1 MNQKYIQRKNSTIH
15 TYNNLTLTNKL
26 DDTLTFQYDFIS
38 FFFAFRRSL
47 LWTFSFY
54 DWTAKTNTVKFVE
67 YLTKSKKRN
76 CVIVEKE
83 EEGWISELTL

>member
-38 FFFAFRRSL
+38 IFCFFFSL
-47 LWTFSFY
+47 FAVRCCEHSVFMTEQQRQ
-54 DWTAKTNTVKFVE
+54 TH
-67 YLTKSKKRN
+67 
-76 CVIVEKE
+76 
-83 EEGWISELTL
+83 